1 MLCFVL
7 LRMETHGTPTPA
19 PSVIVG
25 RDTSHATRSPAQSVL
40 RDRSLSSTPGSA
52 AETVNHVRLGPCN
65 QCKDG
70 PQNGNDQ
77 IIFCLFVFFL
87 WVPGIFFWGGGFEA
101 KLFFQIFYFFL
112 SCYFC
117 VCTCFAMFT
126 VQCGTACSV
135 CRPDNPDHC
144 LVCKQPG
151 LLLQRGSCV
160 TSCQDNFYVTR
171 DAKCAGN
178 IFQTLPLTLHQVL
191 TGFGVKIYYSL
202 IFVVNWS
209 QIIDIMSSSLFPN
222 TWTPI
227 FPPLIHLE
235 HSQKVDFDVQRWF
248 FVLGWFEQM
257 HLLK

>member
-87 WVPGIFFWGGGFEA
+87 WVPGSFL
-101 KLFFQIFYFFL
+101 LFSILLFL
-112 SCYFC
+112 CLYLFC
-117 VCTCFAMFT
+117 NVYSAVWYSLLC
-126 VQCGTACSV
+126 VPSRQSW
-135 CRPDNPDHC
+135 P
-144 LVCKQPG
+144 LPG
-151 LLLQRGSCV
+151 L
-160 TSCQDNFYVTR
+160 
-171 DAKCAGN
+171 
-178 IFQTLPLTLHQVL
+178 
-191 TGFGVKIYYSL
+191 
-202 IFVVNWS
+202 
-209 QIIDIMSSSLFPN
+209 
-222 TWTPI
+222 
-227 FPPLIHLE
+227 
-235 HSQKVDFDVQRWF
+235 
-248 FVLGWFEQM
+248 
-257 HLLK
+257 